1 MSGNLPSTIFI
12 AHLDGLE
19 ILFLVVSGVILDRED
34 KMTSHNYTG
43 NLAECMSEGLRI
55 IEEKDGILDPDGEP
69 IIEVLLRTIAI
80 DRTAEGELL
89 SQEALDNYDAQS
101 YV

>member
-1 MSGNLPSTIFI
+1 
-12 AHLDGLE
+12 
-19 ILFLVVSGVILDRED
+19 
-34 KMTSHNYTG
+34 
-43 NLAECMSEGLRI
+43 MSEGLRI

-89 SQEALDNYDAQS
+89 SQEALDNYDGHS